1 MKQIIKYVVGG
12 IVLLFVAGLIFSPSF
27 RMEMKLIWTAMV
39 GNAVDK
45 LEAQLDQGELALA
58 KYDQAYAL
66 QKSKLQ
72 KLIGVK
78 KDAELAE
85 KKELKK
91 ADDYRKKGKEDLALR
106 CENSAKDWKARYD
119 QADETAKKMEPKLQE
134 VETLR
139 ERAYEDVRIA
149 RQHIAT
155 LKAMSDAMDDE
166 EVQKL
171 MDEAEQNVTNLQSH
185 CNSLEAQIEV
195 LQLTD

>member
-1 MKQIIKYVVGG
+1 MKQIIKYVVSG

>member
-1 MKQIIKYVVGG
+1 MKQIIKYVAGG

-85 KKELKK
+85 KKELEK

>member
-85 KKELKK
+85 KKELEK

>member
-27 RMEMKLIWTAMV
+27 RMEMKLIWTVVV

-78 KDAELAE
+78 KDAELAK
-85 KKELKK
+85 KKELEK